1 MDIFKIDPDYDC
13 ADTDNKFE
21 NLPKDEQDA
30 ARQRLAK
37 AQELKKSKVHNN
49 AEGKQQDQE

>member
-1 MDIFKIDPDYDC
+1 MDILKIDPDYDC

-37 AQELKKSKVHNN
+37 AQELKKEKSAKNDDSQK
-49 AEGKQQDQE
+49 E